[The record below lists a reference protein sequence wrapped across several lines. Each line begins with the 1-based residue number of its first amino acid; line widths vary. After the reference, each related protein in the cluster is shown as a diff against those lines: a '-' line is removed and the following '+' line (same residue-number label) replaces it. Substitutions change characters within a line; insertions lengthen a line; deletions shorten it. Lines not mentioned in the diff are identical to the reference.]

1 MPVRI
6 DTEEHLKEA
15 LDKLLVLD
23 PRLAEVLAVAGHPP
37 MRRREGGFAGLA
49 RIICGQQLSVA
60 SASAI
65 WGRIEARFSPLD
77 HHAILKARTPQLQRV
92 GLSMPKIRTFRHISR
107 AVRDNHLDIDRLAHM
122 PAEAAHAELVKVK
135 GIGPWT
141 ADIYLMFC
149 IGHADAFASGD
160 LALQEAAKLMLRKR
174 KRPDAKQLEK
184 IAKVWKPYRSVAA
197 RLLWAYYA
205 AVKRRKAIP
214 VENAPSET
222 VQ

>member
-6 DTEEHLKEA
+6 DTEEDLKDA
-15 LDKLLVLD
+15 LERLLALD
-23 PRLAEVLAVAGHPP
+23 PRFAEVLALTGHPP

-60 SASAI
+60 SAAAI
-65 WGRIEARFSPLD
+65 WGRLEAKFLPFD
-77 HHAILKARTPQLQRV
+77 HHAILKARTPQLQRA
-92 GLSMPKIRTFRHISR
+92 GLSMPKIRTFRHIAR
-107 AVRDNHLDIDRLAHM
+107 AVRDEHLDIHALAYM

-149 IGHADAFASGD
+149 VGHADAFASGD
-160 LALQEAAKLMLRKR
+160 LALQEAARIMLGKR

-184 IAKVWKPYRSVAA
+184 IARVWKPYRSVAA

-205 AVKRRKAIP
+205 VMKKRDGVP
-214 VENAPSET
+214 VEQGESKP
-222 VQ
+222 

>member
-1 MPVRI
+1 MPARI
-6 DTEEHLKEA
+6 DTEAHLKEA
-15 LDKLLVLD
+15 LEKLLVLD
-23 PRLAEVLAVAGHPP
+23 PRFSEVLAIAGHPP

-60 SASAI
+60 SAAAI
-65 WGRIEARFSPLD
+65 WGRLEAKFSPLD
-77 HHAILKARTPQLQRV
+77 HHAILRARTPQLQRV
-92 GLSMPKIRTFRHISR
+92 GLSMPKIRTFRHIAR
-107 AVRDNHLDIDRLAHM
+107 AVRDAHLNIDALAHM

-160 LALQEAAKLMLRKR
+160 LALQEAARIMLKKR

-184 IAKVWKPYRSVAA
+184 IARIWKPYRSVAA
-197 RLLWAYYA
+197 RLLWSYYA
-205 AVKRRKAIP
+205 AMKKRDGIP
-214 VENAPSET
+214 VEQGE
-222 VQ
+222 QKQ

>member
-23 PRLAEVLAVAGHPP
+23 PRLVEVLAVAGHPP
-37 MRRREGGFAGLA
+37 MRRRDGGFPGLA

-60 SASAI
+60 SAAAI
-65 WGRIEARFSPLD
+65 WGRLETKFVPLD

-92 GLSMPKIRTFRHISR
+92 GLSMPKIRTFRHIAH
-107 AVRDNHLDIDRLAHM
+107 AVRDEHLNIDALAHM

-149 IGHADAFASGD
+149 VGHADAFASGD
-160 LALQEAAKLMLRKR
+160 LALQEAARMMLQQTQAARC
-174 KRPDAKQLEK
+174 AKQLEK
-184 IAKVWKPYRSVAA
+184 IARVWKPYRSVAA

-205 AVKRRKAIP
+205 AMKKRDGVP
-214 VENAPSET
+214 VEQGE
-222 VQ
+222 QKQ

>member
-1 MPVRI
+1 MPARI

-15 LDKLLVLD
+15 LEKLLVLD
-23 PRLAEVLAVAGHPP
+23 PRFAEVLNIAGHPP
-37 MRRREGGFAGLA
+37 MRRRDGGFPGLA

-60 SASAI
+60 AAASI
-65 WGRIEARFSPLD
+65 WGRLEAKFSPLD

-92 GLSMPKIRTFRHISR
+92 GLSMPKIRTFRHIAR
-107 AVRDNHLDIDRLAHM
+107 AVRDEHLNIDALANM
-122 PAEAAHAELVKVK
+122 PAEAAHTELVKVN

-149 IGHADAFASGD
+149 IGHADAFPSGD
-160 LALQEAAKLMLRKR
+160 LALQEAARIMLRKR

-184 IAKVWKPYRSVAA
+184 IARVWKPYRSVAA

-205 AVKRRKAIP
+205 AMKKRDGMP
-214 VENAPSET
+214 VEQGE
-222 VQ
+222 QK

>member
-15 LDKLLVLD
+15 LEKLLVLD
-23 PRLAEVLAVAGHPP
+23 PRFVEVLRLTGHPP
-37 MRRREGGFAGLA
+37 MRRRDGGFPGLA

-60 SASAI
+60 SAAAI
-65 WGRIEARFSPLD
+65 WGRFEAKFAPLD

-92 GLSMPKIRTFRHISR
+92 GLSMPKIRTFRHIAR
-107 AVRDNHLDIDRLAHM
+107 AVRDEHLNIDALAHM
-122 PAEAAHAELVKVK
+122 PAEEAHAQLVQVK

-149 IGHADAFASGD
+149 VGHADAFASGD
-160 LALQEAAKLMLRKR
+160 LALQEAARIMLNKR

-184 IAKVWKPYRSVAA
+184 VARVWKPYRSVAA

-205 AVKRRKAIP
+205 AVKKRDGVP
-214 VENAPSET
+214 VEQGDKS
-222 VQ
+222 Q

>member
-15 LDKLLVLD
+15 LEKLLVLD
-23 PRLAEVLAVAGHPP
+23 PRFAGVVAITGHPP
-37 MRRREGGFAGLA
+37 MRRREGGFPGLA

-60 SASAI
+60 AAASI
-65 WGRIEARFSPLD
+65 WGRMEAKFSPLD
-77 HHAILKARTPQLQRV
+77 HHTILKARTPQLQRV
-92 GLSMPKIRTFRHISR
+92 GLSMPKIRTFRHIAR
-107 AVRDNHLDIDRLAHM
+107 AVRDEHLNIGTLAHM
-122 PAEAAHAELVKVK
+122 PAEDAHAELVKVK

-149 IGHADAFASGD
+149 VGHADAFASGD
-160 LALQEAAKLMLRKR
+160 LALQEAARIMLKKR

-184 IAKVWKPYRSVAA
+184 IARVWKPYRSVAA

-205 AVKRRKAIP
+205 AMKKRDGVP
-214 VENAPSET
+214 VENAQAKT
-222 VQ
+222 K